1 MKVLRLAACG
11 LLLLG
16 AARPGAAQEMEH
28 EGMGHGGMDSQ
39 VRLVH
44 DEPAKEFVV
53 LIGPLDLPASAM
65 VSEEGG
71 QGGHGGHGGAIFP
84 PVTELTIPTGAYLYG
99 FSYRVVG
106 QDGEPL
112 PTELVHHLNLINP
125 DYREL
130 FLPISQRMLAVGKE
144 TGDQNMPWLLMGYPV
159 PEGAR
164 MVVSAMLHNPTGVD
178 HPGVTVEVHLKY
190 VAAGRPWPFANV
202 YPFQLD
208 IGFPAG
214 DKAVDLPPGE
224 STFSYEA
231 SPAMAGRIMV
241 IGSHLHEHA
250 TGIRFEDLTED
261 EVIWEGRS
269 ITDDGD
275 EVVGVTIG
283 RLYRKLGVKITPDHV
298 YRVSVT
304 YDNPSAD
311 TLYAGG
317 MGVVAG
323 VFMPRENIM
332 WPRADVADALYVL
345 DRKHYLQEVRG
356 RYEEIMTMA
365 PMPEGSA
372 PAEHDHS
379 THEHD

>member
-1 MKVLRLAACG
+1 
-11 LLLLG
+11 
-16 AARPGAAQEMEH
+16 
-28 EGMGHGGMDSQ
+28 MGHGEMSAQ

-44 DEPAKEFVV
+44 DEDAKEFIV
-53 LIGPLDLPASAM
+53 LIGPVDLPAMAM

-71 QGGHGGHGGAIFP
+71 HGGHGEATFP
-84 PVTELTIPTGAYLYG
+84 PVTEVNIPTSAYLYG
-99 FSYRVVG
+99 FSYRVVDR
-106 QDGEPL
+106 DGAPL
-112 PTELVHHLNLINP
+112 PTELVHHINLINP

-144 TGDQNMPWLLMGYPV
+144 TGDQTMPWLLMGYPV
-159 PEGAR
+159 PQGAR
-164 MVVSAMLHNPTGVD
+164 MVVSAMLHNPTGAD
-178 HPGVTVEVHLKY
+178 HLGVTVEVHLKY
-190 VAAGRPWPFANV
+190 VKSGRPWPLSNV

-214 DKAVDLPPGE
+214 DKTVDLPPGE
-224 STFSYEA
+224 STFAYEA

-241 IGSHLHEHA
+241 IGSHLHEYA
-250 TGIRFEDLTED
+250 TRIRFEDVTEG

-269 ITDDGD
+269 ITDEG
-275 EVVGVTIG
+275 EKVVGVTIG

-304 YDNPSAD
+304 YQNPSAD

-356 RYEEIMTMA
+356 RYEEITAIA
-365 PMPEGSA
+365 PMPEGGA